1 MSIDFELTKFENK
14 IRSMVL
20 DLMSPGARRM
30 MEIQETLEELIRYNS
45 HHSKRLDDLDFNF
58 STIQG
63 KINLIDEVHKISQDL
78 KAHTINFESEINQK
92 IQIMTGNVSKAVHK
106 VEDMSMKVITL
117 EENFR
122 SSRTEISEYTNTVSA
137 VKSAII
143 EDQKELV
150 KLIDK
155 SVAETKKMWDI
166 NDRRLNKN
174 EHAVLAFTDSALPH
188 MLADV
193 EKNSREIKEIRKE
206 LKDNLEK
213 KMDVQDYQ
221 KLKRN
226 LKYEHEK
233 VQEKLKS
240 LVDYNDKIEEYL
252 DNYLPLER
260 WNAISDAICKL
271 EPKHLRKFIEYDETK
286 MESYKSNIE
295 QEHNDI
301 EGISSKALE
310 SYIASLSRRE
320 TMKIEIEK
328 AELEEKAAFAKA
340 RQNSAERKRR
350 KKKDSRDNRH
360 KKDIRYEDDDY
371 DGTERLDIPRDHE
384 ISRDAL
390 YNGRS
395 KKHGHH
401 GRHIRDRSMKSINPE
416 ERNEEFSQERINGVN
431 NYETSHHISE
441 ESGKNHEDDYRG
453 HTDEFKESHENLM
466 LNESSKYDMTKD
478 PSVQV
483 IVKEASV
490 QNLQNEDKQS
500 KHRSRQTSRNPSRS
514 VSRNPSRTVTRNQL
528 ITTEKNPLN
537 IEITQNITNS
547 HLVSGELEFK
557 PINKEPSK
565 INVQTSE
572 ANNLIGIPQIQ
583 PKHSTTKIQFEDVK
597 NVNNPTDSVFM
608 LEIKPMKGP
617 DEEMEDFYKDIS
629 EGESPEPFHANDFGL
644 IQHEESLES
653 PKFGRKVTASPRDD
667 YSPEYSPSID
677 IEKIETDIEELKK
690 NIEKINLDIA
700 VVKQLTIDSTKIYED
715 SAQKSSEAL
724 AKFQMSLESNLG
736 LLHEEMK
743 QQVLRNKQDKID
755 LGKQMT
761 LYHAEQRANTLTL
774 EKIDQQISSINEL
787 LMSLAEI
794 GKILYVLISQ
804 EEEDRQSL
812 QLIGYSEA
820 KVQKPYISLKA
831 DCMSC
836 SGQNPTILNAFK
848 MACLNYMPSSVK
860 YRHRAYT
867 RKQLIG
873 ILGSVT
879 NSSWNQATNRSPRFS
894 SELGSYQTIP
904 TPIEEKLVQ
913 SSKNH
918 RYNRSQFI
926 DLPSLNTSKVFI
938 ESTDTFVSSTREIKS
953 KHNI

>member
-1 MSIDFELTKFENK
+1 MSVDFELTKFENK

-30 MEIQETLEELIRYNS
+30 KEIQETLEELIRYNS

-58 STIQG
+58 STVQG

-78 KAHTINFESEINQK
+78 RAHTISFESEINQK
-92 IQIMTGNVSKAVHK
+92 IQLMTGNVSKATHK
-106 VEDMSMKVITL
+106 VEDMSMKVLTL

-122 SSRTEISEYTNTVSA
+122 NSRTEISEYTNTVNS
-137 VKSAII
+137 VKNAII

-150 KLIDK
+150 KLVDK

-193 EKNSREIKEIRKE
+193 EKNSREIREVKKE

-240 LVDYNDKIEEYL
+240 LTEYNDKIEEYL

-271 EPKHLRKFIEYDETK
+271 DPKHLRKFIEYDEAR

-310 SYIASLSRRE
+310 SYIASISRRE

-328 AELEEKAAFAKA
+328 AELEEKAALAKA

-350 KKKDSRDNRH
+350 KKKDSREIRH
-360 KKDIRYEDDDY
+360 KKERRPSYEDDEY

-384 ISRDAL
+384 VSRDAL
-390 YNGRS
+390 YNERS
-395 KKHGHH
+395 RKHGHH
-401 GRHIRDRSMKSINPE
+401 GRHIRDRSMRSINPE
-416 ERNEEFSQERINGVN
+416 ERNEERNEERSQERINIVN
-431 NYETSHHISE
+431 NDDISHHISE
-441 ESGKNHEDDYRG
+441 EAEKIQEGEYRPPA
-453 HTDEFKESHENLM
+453 DEFKEGYENLL
-466 LNESSKYDMTKD
+466 LNESSKYNISKN

-490 QNLQNEDKQS
+490 KNLQNEDEKA
-500 KHRSRQTSRNPSRS
+500 KHRSKQASRS
-514 VSRNPSRTVTRNQL
+514 PSRTVSRVELKN
-528 ITTEKNPLN
+528 TEKETLDKEVVKNP
-537 IEITQNITNS
+537 S
-547 HLVSGELEFK
+547 HNYLVTGILEAK
-557 PINKEPSK
+557 SMHKEPSK
-565 INVQTSE
+565 ISVQTSG
-572 ANNLIGIPQIQ
+572 ANNVIEIPQMQ
-583 PKHSTTKIQFEDVK
+583 PKNFTAKIQLEEPSNFP
-597 NVNNPTDSVFM
+597 NPVDNGFS

-617 DEEMEDFYKDIS
+617 DEEMDDFYRDIS
-629 EGESPEPFHANDFGL
+629 EAESPDSFHANDFGL
-644 IQHEESLES
+644 IQREESLEN
-653 PKFGRKVTASPRDD
+653 PKFARKVTASPRDD

-677 IEKIETDIEELKK
+677 IEKIEADIEELKK
-690 NIEKINLDIA
+690 NIEKVALDTA

-724 AKFQMSLESNLG
+724 FKFQMSLESNLG

-755 LGKQMT
+755 LSKQMA
-761 LYHAEQRANTLTL
+761 LYHAEQKANTLTL
-774 EKIDQQISSINEL
+774 EKIDQQISSVNEL

-794 GKILYVLISQ
+794 GKILYVLIAQ

-873 ILGSVT
+873 VLGSVA

-953 KHNI
+953 KHNT